1 MAEVIQTEPVRQA
14 VLDERNKGKAESSMG
29 SGVTG
34 VFLGNH
40 SQSAVV
46 SLEYATG
53 LLCPT
58 AVQSCAIRKE
68 SVAISTNPVK

>member
-1 MAEVIQTEPVRQA
+1 MEVVLETEPGRI
-14 VLDERNKGKAESSMG
+14 LDERSSKKADSSMG
-29 SGVTG
+29 RGIAKG
-34 VFLGNH
+34 IQGKH

-68 SVAISTNPVK
+68 SAALSTNPVK

>member
-1 MAEVIQTEPVRQA
+1 MEVVLETEPGSI
-14 VLDERNKGKAESSMG
+14 LDERNKGKAVSSMG